1 VNPGG
6 VTLLDGP
13 CVLTVG
19 SSCLF
24 QGNINFSNKLAE
36 VDDAYNSQ
44 TPAPPTLLDL
54 HSLEQGEQDSGFT
67 DPHSGTITSTF
78 LVTYYAVKGGN
89 EFRLYQ
95 IAPTYTFTWSTAG
108 LTNGGGNEPA
118 VSHVIWVDPPPP
130 VTTAVPE
137 PAAWSLMIAGFG
149 LAGAA
154 LRRRRRAFA

>member
-24 QGNINFSNKLAE
+24 QGNINFSNKLSE
-36 VDDAYNSQ
+36 VDDAYNGQ
-44 TPAPPTLLDL
+44 TPAPPTVLDL
-54 HSLEQGEQDSGFT
+54 HSLGQAEQDSGFT

-118 VSHVIWVDPPPP
+118 VSHVVWIDPPT
-130 VTTAVPE
+130 VAVVPE
-137 PAAWSLMIAGFG
+137 PAAWSLMITGFG
-149 LAGAA
+149 LAGAM
-154 LRRRRRAFA
+154 LRRRRRALA